1 MISPL
6 AGKRAPESILANIP
20 RLVTGYYAFEPDAS
34 VPAQQVAFGTSGH
47 RGTSLAR
54 AFNEEHILAITQAIC
69 LYRTAHQIDGPIFL
83 GMDTH
88 ALSGPALHEQ
98 RAAGRVEPH
107 GRGDREREAQAIGPR
122 ARRSACARTPTRRRS
137 PTRSA

>member
-34 VPAQQVAFGTSGH
+34 VPAQQVAFGTSGP

-69 LYRTAHQIDGPIFL
+69 VHRKQAGIDGPLFI
-83 GMDTH
+83 GIDTH
-88 ALSGPALHEQ
+88 ALSEPAFASALEVL
-98 RAAGRVEPH
+98 AANEVDVMIDNR
-107 GRGDREREAQAIGPR
+107 D
-122 ARRSACARTPTRRRS
+122 SFTPTPVVSHAILGYNRGRS
-137 PTRSA
+137 SGLA